1 MSPNPPAPTLVRD
14 AIVSEY
20 GPDEY
25 ERTSYYNGITGDR
38 DHPELVY
45 RSDFLTTLFPK
56 PVGRHAH
63 IPVKSLRG
71 VFGTPLNSVWDT
83 VGPQIRDLIKV
94 RKVHWSSVDPARFF
108 THGPLG
114 EEAKGSLGPV
124 VIWVGVIPGSTS
136 SDTAHD
142 VSQEILALLL
152 KNGVEGAVVEWREA
166 VPQRLAGPPL
176 MRHVGSS
183 NATHYVRRF
192 LTALLGVP
200 LATEEMEE
208 DDTQGT
214 LTLWFHENKD
224 KDGNP
229 SNKVYGVSNCHVLRR
244 NTTVDYEHRG
254 GAPMDHVRV
263 SGMRRFK
270 RGLDEITKA
279 IADHGTLAN
288 LWAREIVK
296 LQEKGRQDTEN
307 ARGIRANQ
315 RKLDDEND
323 AIANLKALYDEVTKY
338 WSDNKLHRNIGHV
351 QYAAAITVDVEG
363 GTLYTSD
370 WAAFLATEAKVKGEF
385 EGNVVDLGAFRL
397 IFLVFTSSNEKKPYS
412 GSKYSP
418 QGLTDMFY
426 PLGGGSITFKFPEER
441 KLRIEGCATKE
452 DLANPAEID
461 SEGQL
466 CLIVGKDGNT
476 TDLTVGRYAGLVS
489 FTLNE
494 VGIESVE
501 LGIYNSGDKTA
512 EVFSAKGD
520 SGSLVWHTTNGKARI
535 VGQLHSGHNK
545 GGSTSNHVT
554 YCTPGWYFL
563 DQIKKR
569 FKYADF
575 YRTTWSA

>member
-1 MSPNPPAPTLVRD
+1 MPPLSPC
-14 AIVSEY
+14 

-38 DHPELVY
+38 DHPDLVY
-45 RSDFLTTLFPK
+45 RSDFLTTPFPK

-71 VFGTPLNSVWDT
+71 VFDTPLNGVWDA
-83 VGPQIRDLIKV
+83 VGPQICDLIKA
-94 RKVHWSSVDPARFF
+94 RKIDWSSIDPARFF
-108 THGPLG
+108 THAPLG
-114 EEAKGSLGPV
+114 EQAKGSLGPV

-136 SDTAHD
+136 ADTAHE
-142 VSQEILALLL
+142 VSQDILTLLR
-152 KNGVEGAVVEWREA
+152 KNGVDGAVVEWREA

-176 MRHVGSS
+176 MRHVDSS

-200 LATEEMEE
+200 LATEELMEE
-208 DDTQGT
+208 EDSQGT

-229 SNKVYGVSNCHVLRR
+229 SNKVYGVSNCHVLRK
-244 NTTVDYEHRG
+244 NTTVDYEHSG

-263 SGMRRFK
+263 CGMRRFQ

-279 IADHGTLAN
+279 IADRGILAD
-288 LWAREIVK
+288 LWARDIVR
-296 LQEKGRQDTEN
+296 LQAKERQDAEK
-307 ARGIRANQ
+307 ARVIKAKQ
-315 RKLDDEND
+315 RRLDDETE
-323 AIANLKALYDEVTKY
+323 AIADLEALHDDVTKY
-338 WSDNKLHRNIGHV
+338 WSNTKLHRNIGHV
-351 QYAAAITVDVEG
+351 QYAAAISVDVEG

-370 WAAFLATEAKVKGEF
+370 WAAFLAAEAKVRDEF
-385 EGNVVDLGAFRL
+385 EGNVVDLG
-397 IFLVFTSSNEKKPYS
+397 
-412 GSKYSP
+412 SKYNP
-418 QGLTDMFY
+418 KDLTDMFY
-426 PLGGGSITFKFPEER
+426 PLGGGPTTFKFPDER

-452 DLANPAEID
+452 DLAHPAEFD
-461 SEGQL
+461 SEGQR
-466 CLIVGKDGNT
+466 CLMVGKDGNT

-489 FTLNE
+489 FTQNE

-501 LGIYNSGDKTA
+501 LGIYNSRDKTA

-520 SGSLVWHTTNGKARI
+520 SGSLVWHMTNGKARI

-554 YCTPGWYFL
+554 YCTPGWYL
-563 DQIKKR
+563 LGQIKKR